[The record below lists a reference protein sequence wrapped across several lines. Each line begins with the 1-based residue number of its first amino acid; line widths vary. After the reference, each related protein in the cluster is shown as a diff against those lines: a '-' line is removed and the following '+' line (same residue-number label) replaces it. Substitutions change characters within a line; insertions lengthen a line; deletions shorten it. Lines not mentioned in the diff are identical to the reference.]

1 MRKVFSRDQ
10 VAHILA
16 AHMGG
21 VLVSWHVD
29 GHSTQWDMVVE
40 TAERVPMAQ
49 VSPQDFMREHA
60 KTDILGDALAARV
73 SQVHADAYAA
83 REKLRK
89 SIQAA
94 SETIARRREHAEAV
108 CVPRGAFDVR
118 NVELGEGIGHAQ
130 RIERLEAAV
139 LLMAS
144 HDPTGPLQSIG
155 DFMGLRLGLE
165 REPMCHYPATTARG

>member
-1 MRKVFSRDQ
+1 MRKVFSRGE
-10 VAHILA
+10 VAAILA

-21 VLVSWHVD
+21 ELAGWHVD

-40 TAERVPMAQ
+40 TVEPVAEPDGHVHPCGATG
-49 VSPQDFMREHA
+49 PLIAA
-60 KTDILGDALAARV
+60 K
-73 SQVHADAYAA
+73 ADAQAA
-83 REKLRK
+83 REKLRE
-89 SIQAA
+89 SIKAA
-94 SETIARRREHAEAV
+94 SEWIARRREHAEAV

-118 NVELGEGIGHAQ
+118 NVELGEGIGHTQ

-165 REPMCHYPATTARG
+165 SEPMCHYPARATRGGL